1 MPQQQTEN
9 VNFADQCRGFAAMIR
24 SGALDPADHE
34 MVAKKFTDAADLIDE
49 LTKRAFRE
57 VMP

>member
-1 MPQQQTEN
+1 MLEQQTEN
-9 VNFADQCRGFAAMIR
+9 VTFADQCRGFAAMIR
-24 SGALDPADHE
+24 SGAMKPEDRE
-34 MVAKKFTDAADLIDE
+34 MVAKKFTEAADLIDE